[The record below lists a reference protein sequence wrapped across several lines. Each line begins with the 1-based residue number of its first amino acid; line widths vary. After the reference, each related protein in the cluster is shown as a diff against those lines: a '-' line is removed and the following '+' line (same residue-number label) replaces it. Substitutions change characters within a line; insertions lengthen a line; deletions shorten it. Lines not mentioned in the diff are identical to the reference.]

1 MVASIFPAAGAA
13 FSVCSR
19 SIMSLPVS
27 DRTVLHLDVDAFFAS
42 IEQRDDPKL
51 RGKPVAVG
59 TGVVASCSY
68 EARHYG
74 VRTGM
79 RLAEARHLCRPLIVI
94 PGEYPRYE
102 QAARCILAVCQEQTP
117 LIEVAALDDLYLDLT
132 RRDGVEQVAG
142 ALRTQIQ
149 EEVRLSVSLGIG
161 SSKLIANV
169 ATKDAKRRKLR
180 IEDGG
185 WRIEDRGSPPSSIL
199 HPLSS
204 ILYPPSSIVSV
215 PAGNERE
222 YLAPWPARVLP
233 GVGPKVEARLE
244 RLNVQQ
250 VGELA
255 IIPMPILRGL
265 FGVQGRILHEQAHG
279 IDHRPVLPRKPPQSV
294 SRRTS
299 FDPPVA
305 DRAFLRAMLDYL
317 LERAAAWMRFHDLAA
332 KGFVLSL
339 RYGDYQGVEGR
350 GTFRQATDR
359 DPELKE
365 AARDR
370 FEVLYQ
376 RRLPL
381 RLLGVELTPLGPP
394 EQQPALFADPDEER
408 ARRLA
413 VCKDAIRQRFGFTAL
428 LSGSA
433 LLLAEKLDRDRE
445 NFRLRTPCLTR

>member
-1 MVASIFPAAGAA
+1 MRD
-13 FSVCSR
+13 R
-19 SIMSLPVS
+19 SI
-27 DRTVLHLDVDAFFAS
+27 LHLDADAFFAS
-42 IEQRDDPKL
+42 VEQRDDPKL
-51 RGKPVAVG
+51 RGRPVAVG

-68 EARHYG
+68 EARRYG

-79 RLAEARHLCRPLIVI
+79 RLVEARHLCRPLIVI

-102 QAARCILAVCQEQTP
+102 QAARRMLAVCQERTP

-132 RRDGVEQVAG
+132 RQDRPESVAG
-142 ALRTQIQ
+142 ALRAQIRD
-149 EEVRLSVSLGIG
+149 EVSLSVSIGIG
-161 SSKLIANV
+161 SNKLVAKV
-169 ATKDAKRRKLR
+169 ATKDAKQGMQILDCRLQ
-180 IEDGG
+180 IEWSRSAIGNRQSKIVKVLAGG
-185 WRIEDRGSPPSSIL
+185 
-199 HPLSS
+199 
-204 ILYPPSSIVSV
+204 
-215 PAGNERE
+215 ERE

-233 GVGPKVEARLE
+233 GVGPKVEAQLQ

-250 VGELA
+250 VGEMA
-255 IIPMPILRGL
+255 GTPVPVLRGL
-265 FGVQGRILHEQAHG
+265 FGKQGRVLHDQAHG
-279 IDHRPVLPRKPPQSV
+279 IDPRPVEPCKPPQSI

-317 LERAAAWMRFHDLAA
+317 LERAAAWMRFHDQAA
-332 KGFVLSL
+332 KGFVLMI
-339 RYGDYQGVEGR
+339 RYGDYESAEGR
-350 GTFRQATDR
+350 GTFRQPTNS

-370 FEVLYQ
+370 FETLYQ

-381 RLLGVELTPLGPP
+381 RLLGVELAPLEKPDAGVPG
-394 EQQPALFADPDEER
+394 LFPDVDAQR

-413 VCKDAIRQRFGFTAL
+413 ECKDAIHQRFGFTSL

-433 LLLAEKLDRDRE
+433 LLLAGRLDRDRE